1 MRQVREDR
9 TFHEASLY
17 GSAEWAAA
25 TMGLSKDNFF
35 RRRPGW
41 EAIGFP
47 KPDHI
52 NKMYLKADVHA
63 WVARRRKLSDRIHPS
78 EGVQT
83 DASGSKRVNIGAL

>member
-47 KPDHI
+47 KPDLI

-63 WVARRRKLSDRIHPS
+63 WVARRRKLSDRIHLSDGAKLGAP
-78 EGVQT
+78 EVKGV
-83 DASGSKRVNIGAL
+83 KFGAL